1 MHGPIRLRR
10 KELRIMEQQS
20 GYFVIDAHCDTLMVL
35 TGRSIGGSKENPPN
49 RDFFSD
55 APHAPIDLPKLK
67 RGRVACQVL
76 ALFLEDD
83 QCASAFDAAS
93 RMIDMLD
100 ALVAA
105 SNGQLVKVH
114 SASDIRSAWEKGQV
128 GALLSI
134 EGAEALEGSLD
145 RLDDF
150 YARGV
155 RAVGITW
162 NRRNAFGR
170 GLKGEGEGG
179 LTTLGRALV
188 EKMQDMGMVIDV
200 SHLSEEGFD
209 EVAELAEG
217 PFIASHSNSR
227 EVCPHP
233 RNLSDRQIRMIADH
247 GGAVGCVFVP
257 YFVSHDP
264 EACSLEA
271 FIAHIDRIV
280 DKGGIE
286 TCAIGSDF
294 DGFIP
299 QEAAVIRNAGEFPL
313 IYEALR
319 KHGYSHADASRILG
333 ENWLRVFADIMG

>member
-1 MHGPIRLRR
+1 MRAILASKKGIQ
-10 KELRIMEQQS
+10 MTEQAS
-20 GYFVIDAHCDTLMVL
+20 EYFVIDAHCDTLMVL
-35 TGRSIGGSKENPPN
+35 SGRSIDSKEKNSPS

-55 APHAPIDLPKLK
+55 EPQAPVDLPKLK
-67 RGRVACQVL
+67 RGRVACQVM

-83 QCASAFDAAS
+83 QCAHAFDAAS
-93 RMIDMLD
+93 RMIDIFD
-100 ALVAA
+100 SLVAA
-105 SNGQLVKVH
+105 SNSQFVQVR
-114 SASDIRSAWEKGQV
+114 SASDIRSAWGKGQT

-179 LTTLGRALV
+179 LTALGKALV
-188 EKMQDMGMVIDV
+188 EKMQEMGMVIDV

-209 EVAELAEG
+209 EVAELTKG
-217 PFIASHSNSR
+217 PFIASHSNAR
-227 EVCPHP
+227 EVCLHP
-233 RNLSDRQIRMIADH
+233 RNLTDRQIRMIADH

-257 YFVSHDP
+257 YFVAQDP

-271 FIAHIDRIV
+271 LIAHIDRIV

-286 TCAIGSDF
+286 TCALGSDF
-294 DGFIP
+294 DGYIQ
-299 QEAAVIRNAGEFPL
+299 QEASVIRNAGEFPL

-319 KHGYSHADASRILG
+319 KHGYSHADASKILG
-333 ENWLRVFADIMG
+333 ENWLRVFEDIMG